1 MNRWRFFLYADNFL
15 TIIGIAMA
23 HTKEW
28 HVHKGKSRR
37 YLQFSECLA
46 FLPFQNSN
54 IMVSPVPTSSPRM
67 MRMFGFFL
75 GAVHIPHDLGHA
87 FAISDGVSVFHL
99 S

>member
-1 MNRWRFFLYADNFL
+1 
-15 TIIGIAMA
+15 
-23 HTKEW
+23 
-28 HVHKGKSRR
+28 
-37 YLQFSECLA
+37 
-46 FLPFQNSN
+46 
-54 IMVSPVPTSSPRM
+54 M